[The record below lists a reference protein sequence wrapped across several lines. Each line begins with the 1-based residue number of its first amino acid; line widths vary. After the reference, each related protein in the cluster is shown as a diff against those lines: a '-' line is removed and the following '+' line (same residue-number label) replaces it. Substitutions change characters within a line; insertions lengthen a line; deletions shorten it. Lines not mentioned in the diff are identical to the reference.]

1 MYAFLEDLI
10 YSQQVFKSGW
20 VKGVGK
26 ATRAKPRH
34 NLTGDPY
41 FTAGLRA
48 VLVFDRRPSSFTEI
62 QSFDWEESPTS
73 TKLKRLTID
82 EQQDFD
88 GR

>member
-1 MYAFLEDLI
+1 MEDLI
-10 YSQQVFKSGW
+10 YSQQLAKTGW

-26 ATRAKPRH
+26 ATRSKPRH

-48 VLVFDRRPSSFTEI
+48 VLMFDRRPHSFKEI
-62 QSFDWEESPTS
+62 ENFNWEESPAS

-82 EQQDFD
+82 QQPDFD
-88 GR
+88 EGW